1 MDKSEISA
9 NYIEDM
15 KDKQSF
21 LHRSQRNALI
31 VGANERNIGGTIADR
46 LRRNGEGFQH
56 VVEVEKEFHDFAKP
70 YSQFKIDYDV
80 AVFANGFTHLDWF
93 EDIPLD
99 KINQII
105 SDSLTASIVGAQSFV
120 KDTINMPWQK
130 TIVFIGSMAYRN
142 VLNGSAVYCAAK
154 AGLSHFAKCL
164 AWELAPKGYNV
175 YCVHPSNTE
184 GTPMTEETIKGLMR
198 YRGLSREE
206 AENYWGAVLPKNKWL
221 QPEDIAETVAF
232 LASGKADYLSGSNID
247 MAGGQR

>member
-1 MDKSEISA
+1 MEKSEISA
-9 NYIEDM
+9 NYIEEM

-21 LHRSQRNALI
+21 MHRSVRNALI
-31 VGANERNIGGTIADR
+31 VGANESNIGGTIADR
-46 LRRNGEGFQH
+46 LRRLDARYQH
-56 VVEVEKEFHDFAKP
+56 VVEIDKERHDFSQP
-70 YSQFKIDYDV
+70 YTTFAVDFDTV
-80 AVFANGFTHLDWF
+80 VFANGFTHLDWF
-93 EDIPLD
+93 EDIPLE

-105 SDSLTASIVGAQSFV
+105 SDSLTASIVGAQSYV
-120 KDTINMPWQK
+120 RDTITMPWQK
-130 TIVFIGSMAYRN
+130 TIIFIGSMAYRN

-184 GTPMTEETIKGLMR
+184 GTPMTEDTIRGLMR
-198 YRGLSREE
+198 YRNLSREE
-206 AENYWGAVLPKNKWL
+206 AVDYWGAVLPKRNWL

-232 LASGKADYLSGSNID
+232 LASGKADYLSGANID